1 MKQIGLEGK
10 AEKTKK
16 KKLVINSSVITRTWD
31 IIKMFKKEANKSFDT
46 GQSTNI

>member
-16 KKLVINSSVITRTWD
+16 LVINITRTWD
-31 IIKMFKKEANKSFDT
+31 IIKMFKKEVNKSFDT
-46 GQSTNI
+46 EQSTNI